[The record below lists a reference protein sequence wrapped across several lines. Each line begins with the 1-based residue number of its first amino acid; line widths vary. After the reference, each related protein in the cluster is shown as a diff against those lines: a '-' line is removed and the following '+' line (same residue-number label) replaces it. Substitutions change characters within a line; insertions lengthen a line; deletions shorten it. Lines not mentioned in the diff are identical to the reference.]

1 MISEATKDSLS
12 SSFSILVPDIN
23 SCHSFLMSPLNT
35 FLQKLVGFIELLM
48 STTKGFDEEV
58 ELNPWRQRAF
68 LFNGSV
74 GFLVLLP
81 EHVFDISF

>member
-1 MISEATKDSLS
+1 
-12 SSFSILVPDIN
+12 
-23 SCHSFLMSPLNT
+23 MSPLNT
-35 FLQKLVGFIELLM
+35 FLQKPVEFIELLM
-48 STTKGFDEEV
+48 SSTKGFDEEV
-58 ELNPWRQRAF
+58 ELTCKSLETGAF